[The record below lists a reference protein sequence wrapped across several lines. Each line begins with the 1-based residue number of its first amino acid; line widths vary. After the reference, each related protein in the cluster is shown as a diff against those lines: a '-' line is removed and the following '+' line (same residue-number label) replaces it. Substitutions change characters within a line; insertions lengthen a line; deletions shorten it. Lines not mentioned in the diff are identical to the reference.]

1 MEITLTESQYLLKRG
16 MTGEDIYIIL
26 GHELSDFKV
35 ALASRQS
42 GWDWAEFMT
51 VALDWWAQQCG
62 VILHVVALE
71 G

>member
-1 MEITLTESQYLLKRG
+1 

-42 GWDWAEFMT
+42 GWDWAEYDNGFGLMGI
-51 VALDWWAQQCG
+51 AMWSNSSRCCS
-62 VILHVVALE
+62 
-71 G
+71 